1 MDERAER
8 LVHTMQLRVR
18 QLDLDLRPLL
28 EAERC
33 RALVRSDREQRVD
46 GQDVAATRLPACNAV
61 ELAQLLEGVYP
72 NVRIGA
78 DAHPYASVQHT
89 LDR

>member
-1 MDERAER
+1 VDERTER
-8 LVHTMQLRVR
+8 LVHATELRVR
-18 QLDLDLRPLL
+18 QVDLDLRPLL

-33 RALVRSDREQRVD
+33 RALVRSDRKERVD
-46 GQDVAATRLPACNAV
+46 GQDVTAPRLPACNAV

-72 NVRIGA
+72 NVRVGA